1 MKYLYTFSK
10 TLFTFCLII
19 LTSLYGSAQTTLNTG
34 DISIIGFNSALDYRD
49 GFAFVTWVPLE
60 AGTQIRFTDN
70 GFNSSAHSNTS
81 GNIREL
87 EQTIHW
93 TATSAIAAGTV
104 IVIEANGSSS
114 LSTITSH
121 GSVAVYNADGA
132 ITAAISLTNTGDQI
146 FAFQG
151 SYTVSNNAAG
161 TFFGTLIDGIG
172 FQGLGTYTG
181 WLTDG
186 TVSSNRSYRPSDLPS
201 SNALYFANGAVGA
214 AYTGPRSNLTIM
226 QLKAAVA
233 NITNW
238 TLYTNPGG
246 VQQYNTS
253 SFEALSAPAITGHP
267 SGSTICQGGN
277 TTFSV
282 TATGATTYQWQVST
296 NNGMSFE
303 NLNNDGLY
311 SGVSTATLTI
321 TEATVSLNNNLYR
334 CIASGAVT
342 PAATSNNARLTVLQL
357 PTAAAQPENAVI
369 CSGSETSITLS
380 ADLQGTSFTWTHSV
394 TEGSVS
400 GGSSGEGNTIAQ
412 ALQGEGVISYVIT
425 PTLNNCTGAP
435 VTVTV
440 GVAPAA
446 AVTTPPTN
454 QSTCPNEE
462 VSFTTEVANASSY
475 QWQVNTG
482 SEFENLTESTLYSGV
497 TTNSL
502 TISEASAGMNGYLYR
517 VIVNSNCPHTIT
529 SQPVTLTA
537 TDTEEP
543 VFISCPEDIVTFD
556 ANYVYE
562 EPAASDNCTDNPT
575 IELSEGLGI
584 GATFPAGT
592 TTETYTAS
600 DVSGNIATCSFTVTV
615 ELITSF
621 DSQFQAG
628 MNVHPNP
635 ARNNITIHLSNNSGP
650 VEIQWHTLSGQ
661 LIETLSVTDVKE
673 YLYDINHLSAG
684 VYLLHVISSQEH
696 HIQKILVK

>member
-10 TLFTFCLII
+10 TLFTFCLIF
-19 LTSLYGSAQTTLNTG
+19 LTTLYGSAQTTLNTG
-34 DISIIGFNSALDYRD
+34 DISIIGFNSGLDYRD

-70 GFNSSAHSNTS
+70 GFNSAAHSNTA

-104 IVIEANGSSS
+104 IVIEADGSTSP
-114 LSTITSH
+114 STITSH
-121 GSVAVYNADGA
+121 GSVVVYNADGGV
-132 ITAAISLTNTGDQI
+132 TATIALTNAGEQI

-151 SYTVSNNAAG
+151 TYTVSNNAS
-161 TFFGTLIDGIG
+161 GTLSGTLLDGVG
-172 FQGLGTYTG
+172 FQGAGAYTG
-181 WLTDG
+181 WLTTG
-186 TVSSNRSYRPSDLPS
+186 TVSANRSYRPSDLP
-201 SNALYFANGAVGA
+201 NALYFADGTVGA
-214 AYTGPRSNLTIM
+214 AYTGPRSNLTMM
-226 QLKAAVA
+226 QLKASVSNSA
-233 NITNW
+233 NW

-246 VQQYNTS
+246 VQQYNTT
-253 SFEALSAPAITGHP
+253 SFEALTAPAITGHP
-267 SGSTICQGGN
+267 SGSTICQGSN
-277 TTFSV
+277 TTFSI
-282 TATGATTYQWQVST
+282 TATGASTYQWQVST
-296 NNGMSFE
+296 NNGTSFE
-303 NLNNDGLY
+303 NLNNDGVY
-311 SGVSTATLTI
+311 SGVSTTTLTI
-321 TEATVSLNNNLYR
+321 TGATVSLNNNLYR

-342 PAATSNNARLTVLQL
+342 PAATSNNARLTVPQL
-357 PTAAAQPENAVI
+357 PVAAAQPENALI
-369 CSGSETSITLS
+369 CSGSETGIALS

-400 GGSSGEGNTIAQ
+400 GGSSGEGNTIVQ
-412 ALQGEGVISYVIT
+412 NLQGEGVISYVIT
-425 PTLNNCTGAP
+425 PTLNNCTGAS
-435 VTVTV
+435 VTVAV
-440 GVAPAA
+440 GVTPAA
-446 AVTTPPTN
+446 AITAPPTN
-454 QSTCPNEE
+454 QSTCPDEE
-462 VSFTTEVANASSY
+462 VSFTTEAANASSY

-517 VIVNSNCPHTIT
+517 VIVNSNCPYTIT

-575 IELSEGLGI
+575 IELAEGLGI
-584 GATFPAGT
+584 GATFPTGT

-621 DSQFQAG
+621 DNQSQAG

-635 ARNNITIHLSNNSGP
+635 ARNNITIHLSNSSGP

-673 YLYDINHLSAG
+673 YLYDIRHLSAG